1 MPVSKA
7 AQREAT
13 VRKLVDLGRS
23 MFAQYG
29 YAETS
34 MEELVAQ
41 AGVTR
46 GALYHHFGSKDG
58 LFTAVLADV
67 QRGIAD
73 RIEQA
78 SARQPDSWGQLVAG
92 CREFLEASVDP
103 QVQRIVLID
112 APSVLGWE
120 AWRQADAQNA
130 MRQLR
135 DMLQILRDE
144 GIIANLSLDAMVH
157 LVSGAMNEG
166 ALWIARSEQP
176 TEALASA
183 FSVLERVLTAL
194 RR

>member
-135 DMLQILRDE
+135 DILQILRDE
-144 GIIANLSLDAMVH
+144 GIIANLSLDAMAH

-176 TEALASA
+176 TEALESA
-183 FSVLERVLTAL
+183 FGVLERVLTAL